1 MAGRPSIY
9 SVGQVNRYIGNL
21 FNQDF
26 LLRKISVRGEIS
38 NCKYHNSGHIYL
50 TLKDEAGV
58 LNAVMFRSAR
68 SGLKFRL
75 ENGMKVVASGSI
87 SVYEKGGSYQ
97 LYIQSVEADGTGAL
111 YLQYEKLKKE
121 LEEMGMFA
129 QEYKKPIPAY
139 ALRIGIV
146 TAPSGAA
153 IQDIC
158 NITARRNPCAQ
169 LYLYPALVQG
179 EMASRSIEAGIRT
192 LDRMG
197 LDVIIVGRGGGSLED
212 LWAFNEERTAR
223 AIFDA
228 ETPIISAVGHETDY
242 TISDF
247 TADMRA
253 PTPSAAA
260 ELAVFRYDTFLDML
274 QIRLDQLQGAMDG
287 HLDMAAAQI
296 RSLSHRLSLLSPRY
310 QLQQKH
316 LQIMRG
322 QDRLQQA
329 MEGKLKDLRHRLA
342 LSAGRLES
350 SSPLKRLSGG
360 FAYIS
365 DSRGQAVQTAAEL
378 KEGEIIKLT
387 FSDGSAQARI
397 LDTDI
402 PPGSQD
408 RDLIMKGR
416 PDA

>member
-1 MAGRPSIY
+1 MAARPSIY

-21 FNQDF
+21 FSQDF

-38 NCKYHNSGHIYL
+38 NCKYHTSGHIYL
-50 TLKDEAGV
+50 TLKDETGT
-58 LNAVMFRSAR
+58 LDAVMFRSAR
-68 SGLKFRL
+68 TGLRFRL

-87 SVYEKGGSYQ
+87 SVYERDGRYQ
-97 LYIQSVEADGTGAL
+97 LYIKTVEADGTGAL
-111 YLQYEKLKKE
+111 YLQYEKLKQE

-139 ALRIGIV
+139 ASRIGIV
-146 TAPSGAA
+146 TASTGAA

-158 NITARRNPCAQ
+158 NITARRNPCVQ

-192 LDRMG
+192 LDRMN

-228 ETPIISAVGHETDY
+228 CTPIISAVGHETDY
-242 TISDF
+242 TIADF

-260 ELAVFRYDTFLDML
+260 ELAVFPYDAFLDL
-274 QIRLDQLQGAMDG
+274 LDVKRKQLDAAMG
-287 HLDMAAAQI
+287 THLDLTSSQI
-296 RSLSHRLSLLSPRY
+296 RSLSHRLSLLSPQY
-310 QLQQKH
+310 QLEQKH
-316 LQIMRG
+316 MQILRA
-322 QDRLQQA
+322 QERLSKA
-329 MEGKLKDLRHRLA
+329 MEWKLKDLRHRLA
-342 LSAGRLES
+342 LSADRLES

-365 DSRGQAVQTAAEL
+365 DPQGHAVQTAASL
-378 KEGEIIKLT
+378 DQGEIIRLT
-387 FSDGSAQARI
+387 FSDGSARAQV

-402 PPGSQD
+402 PAGSSE
-408 RDLIMKGR
+408 
-416 PDA
+416 